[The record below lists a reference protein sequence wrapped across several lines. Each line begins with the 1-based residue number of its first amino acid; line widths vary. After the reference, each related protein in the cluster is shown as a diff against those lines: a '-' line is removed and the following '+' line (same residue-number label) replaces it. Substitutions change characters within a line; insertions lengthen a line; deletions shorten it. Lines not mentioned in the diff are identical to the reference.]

1 MPRPASDYGI
11 STIVNHFAEGENPHH
26 AHVTPIYQTS
36 TFSFPDVESGGRIF
50 SGEEPGYIYSRA
62 GNPNTTQLAQKYAYL
77 EGLDLIRQHPDAS
90 PDEIVAG
97 RVTASGMAAISSAIM
112 GRVTAGETVIT
123 QRHLYGNAYRFFN
136 ELAPRLGINVVWVD
150 DLSAE
155 GWGSAFAAHPDA
167 VLAYV
172 ETPANPTMIIVDL
185 RMVVEIAHA
194 HNAWVMVD
202 NTFATPYHQ
211 RPLSLGCDV
220 VVHSTTKYLTGHG
233 VVIGGAIVSTKLDY
247 MNSGK
252 DGVGLMARILG
263 PAVSPFDAWLAN
275 LGLKTFELRMQRHAE
290 NGLAIAQWLEAHQKV
305 EQVGY
310 PGLKDDPGH
319 EIAKKQ
325 MFNGFGGMV
334 SFELKGGYDAG
345 VTLMNNVQL
354 ATLAVSLGNVDSLIQ
369 HPASMT
375 HAGVPREQRLKV
387 GISDGLV
394 RFSVG
399 IENIADLIADLEQ
412 AFDQVA

>member
-1 MPRPASDYGI
+1 MTRIASNYGI
-11 STIVNHFAEGENPHH
+11 GTIVNHFAEGENPHN

-62 GNPNTTQLAQKYAYL
+62 GNPNATQLAKKYAYL

-112 GRVTAGETVIT
+112 GWVTAGQTVIT

-150 DLSAE
+150 DLSTE
-155 GWGSAFAAHPDA
+155 GWEAAFAAHPDA

-172 ETPANPTMIIVDL
+172 ETPANPTMLIVDL
-185 RMVVEIAHA
+185 RMVVEIARA

-290 NGLAIAQWLEAHQKV
+290 NGLAIAKWLEAHPKV
-305 EQVGY
+305 EKVGY
-310 PGLKDDPGH
+310 PGLETDPGH
-319 EIAKKQ
+319 EIAKNQ

-375 HAGVPREQRLKV
+375 HAGVPREQRLNV

-399 IENIADLIADLEQ
+399 IENIEDMITDLAQ
-412 AFDQVA
+412 AFDQVE

>member
-1 MPRPASDYGI
+1 MTRIAPKSGF

-36 TFSFPDVESGGRIF
+36 TFGFPDVETGSRIF
-50 SGEEPGYIYSRA
+50 SGETPGYIYSRA
-62 GNPNTTQLAQKYAYL
+62 GNPNATQLAQKYAYL
-77 EGLDLIRQHPDAS
+77 EGLDLIRQHPDTS

-97 RVTASGMAAISSAIM
+97 RVAASGMAAISSAIM
-112 GRVTAGETVIT
+112 GRVTAGQTVIT
-123 QRHLYGNAYRFFN
+123 QRHLYGNAYRFFS

-155 GWGSAFAAHPDA
+155 GWEVAFSAHPDA

-172 ETPANPTMIIVDL
+172 ETPANPTMLIVDL
-185 RMVVEIAHA
+185 RMVVEIARA

-233 VVIGGAIVSTKLDY
+233 VIIGGAIVSTKLDY

-263 PAVSPFDAWLAN
+263 PAVSPFDAWLSN
-275 LGLKTFELRMQRHAE
+275 LGLKTLELRMQRHAE
-290 NGLAIAQWLEAHQKV
+290 NGLAIARWLEDHPKV
-305 EQVGY
+305 EKVGY
-310 PGLKDDPGH
+310 PGLETDPGH

-375 HAGVPREQRLKV
+375 HAGVPREQRLNV

-399 IENIADLIADLEQ
+399 IENIEDMIADLEQ
-412 AFDQVA
+412 AFAQVE

>member
-1 MPRPASDYGI
+1 MTHIAPSSGI

-36 TFSFPDVESGGRIF
+36 TFGFPDVETGRRIF
-50 SGEEPGYIYSRA
+50 SGEQPGYIYSRA
-62 GNPNTTQLAQKYAYL
+62 GNPNATQLAQKYAYL

-90 PDEIVAG
+90 PAEIVAG
-97 RVTASGMAAISSAIM
+97 WVTASGMAAISSAIL
-112 GRVTAGETVIT
+112 GRVTAGQTVIA

-136 ELAPRLGINVVWVD
+136 ELAPRLGIEVVWVD

-155 GWGSAFAAHPDA
+155 GWEAAFDAHPEA

-172 ETPANPTMIIVDL
+172 ETPANPTMLMVDL

-194 HNAWVMVD
+194 HNAWVLAD

-233 VVIGGAIVSTKLDY
+233 VVIGGAIVSTHLEY
-247 MNSGK
+247 MTSGK
-252 DGVGLMARILG
+252 DGIGLMARILG

-290 NGLAIAQWLEAHQKV
+290 NGLAIAQWLDEHPKV
-305 EQVGY
+305 ERVGY
-310 PGLKDDPGH
+310 PGLEADPGH
-319 EIAKKQ
+319 GIARKQ

-334 SFELKGGYDAG
+334 AFELEGGFDAG
-345 VTLMNNVQL
+345 VALMNHVRL
-354 ATLAVSLGNVDSLIQ
+354 ATLAVSLGNVDSLIE

-375 HAGVPREQRLKV
+375 HAGVPPEQRLKV

-399 IENIADLIADLEQ
+399 VENIADLIADLEQ
-412 AFDQVA
+412 AFERVG